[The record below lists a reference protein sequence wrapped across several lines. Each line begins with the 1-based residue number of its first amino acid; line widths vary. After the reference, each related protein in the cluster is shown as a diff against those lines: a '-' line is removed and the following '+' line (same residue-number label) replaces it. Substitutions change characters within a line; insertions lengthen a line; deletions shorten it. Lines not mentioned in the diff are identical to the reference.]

1 MNNQKL
7 IMESWRLF
15 LIEDAR
21 NQETGVIAAGYMRL
35 FTNTI
40 KKIFEDPVSS
50 EMGVNISTIST
61 ELSGDVIDETIRG
74 YIEKSGAKNSKFIN
88 RIKKFSLQTQDGN
101 EKDPATKQDVP
112 LMIRPFGGFWNSEK
126 GIFNIKVRIDGK
138 FDTKVLK
145 NNFKYIENLKSKLQE
160 FIQHEIEHVAQD
172 LRGDPMQQ
180 NIKAGDIASGKTKK
194 DERVVRKL
202 YDLFF
207 KPKATDFEKKLDEAK
222 DVLNYLNNKYGSENN
237 ATKIITYYLQPAEI
251 EAYTAGFMRSVKLT
265 VQNAIRKGTVEKS
278 QKSKLEKELFLKK
291 IRDHIKQ
298 LESGFDDST
307 LFNSELKNY
316 VDDVH
321 KKMIEHAYER
331 YGSMS
336 K

>member
-1 MNNQKL
+1 
-7 IMESWRLF
+7 MESWRSF
-15 LIEDAR
+15 LLEDAR
-21 NQETGVIAAGYMRL
+21 NQETGIISAGYMRL
-35 FTNTI
+35 FINTI
-40 KKIFEDPVSS
+40 KKIFEDPLSS
-50 EMGVNISTIST
+50 EMGVSISTVST
-61 ELSGDVIDETIRG
+61 ELSGDVIDETIKG
-74 YIEKSGAKNSKFIN
+74 YINKSGAKNSKFIK
-88 RIKKFSLQTQDGN
+88 RIKKFSLQTENGK
-101 EKDPATKQDVP
+101 EEEYDPALEEMVP
-112 LMIRPFGGFWNSEK
+112 VPFMLRPFGGFWNSEK

-138 FDTKVLK
+138 FDTEVLK
-145 NNFKYIENLKSKLQE
+145 NNFIYIKNLKSDLQK
-160 FIQHEIEHVAQD
+160 FVQHEIEHVAQD

-180 NIKAGDIASGKTKK
+180 NIEAGDIASGKTKK

-207 KPKATDFEKKLDEAK
+207 KPKPTDFEKKLDEAK
-222 DVLNYLNNKYGSENN
+222 DILNYLNSKYGSEND

-251 EAYTAGFMRSVKLT
+251 EAYTAGFMRNVKLT

-278 QKSKLEKELFLKK
+278 QKSKLERELFLKK

-321 KKMIEHAYER
+321 KKMIENAYER
-331 YGSMS
+331 YGNMR